1 MTSTRR
7 AGGPFTTR
15 TAPSVPRPAPRLL
28 SNLGWSRGVLPHA
41 GLRGLLGAR
50 TAPGVLPHAGLC
62 GRWAFT
68 LIELLVVIAII
79 AILIGLLLPAVQKV
93 REAAARMKCSNNL
106 KQIGLGLHN
115 YHSTFDRFPT
125 GRAVFP
131 SALSP
136 TMGGAQMPAF
146 VPYQSGNLGAVSED
160 HVGGWMVRL
169 LPHIEQD
176 ATAKLVV
183 GKSTA
188 ADIGTGFSAMAT
200 VSVPVYFCPSAV
212 EPTAGIPQTAK
223 FGLVSYAGVTGSNE
237 NVDPATG
244 TIGMNASNGFFPLK
258 TPFGPDP
265 SVRPRLRAGDVTD
278 GLSNTVAVGERHVTQ
293 MGTTWVGAD
302 YHTLLALP
310 NQNVFGGIGPN
321 GAYTPAAC
329 PGSLP
334 GRYAPFSA
342 SDPCSQDR
350 FNSPHAGGANW
361 LLADGSVRSFAF
373 SAGTT
378 VLPTMVTA
386 NGGEVVPAE

>member
-7 AGGPFTTR
+7 AGGR
-15 TAPSVPRPAPRLL
+15 
-28 SNLGWSRGVLPHA
+28 SRSFPHA
-41 GLRGLLGAR
+41 ALHLPGYTRVRGSRLRTG
-50 TAPGVLPHAGLC
+50 
-62 GRWAFT
+62 FT

-125 GRAVFP
+125 ARAVFP
-131 SALSP
+131 GSLSP
-136 TMGGAQMPAF
+136 ALGGAQMPAF
-146 VPYQSGNLGAVSED
+146 LAYQPTDQGPVSEE
-160 HVGGWMVRL
+160 HIGGWMVRL

-188 ADIGTGFSAMAT
+188 ADIGAGFAAMSAVT
-200 VSVPVYFCPSAV
+200 VPVYFCPSAV
-212 EPTAGIPQTAK
+212 EPTAGIPQTAR

-244 TIGMNASNGFFPLK
+244 SIGMNATNGVFPVK
-258 TPFGPDP
+258 TPFGPAP
-265 SVRPRLRAGDVTD
+265 SVRPRVGAGDITD
-278 GLSNTVAVGERHVTQ
+278 GLSNTVAVGERHITQ

-321 GAYTPAAC
+321 GAYTPTAC

-334 GRYAPFSA
+334 GRYAPFTA

-350 FNSPHAGGANW
+350 FNSPHTGGANW
-361 LLADGSVRSFAF
+361 LLADGSVRFFAF

-378 VLPTMVTA
+378 VLPAMVTA